1 MRFTMRLRDW
11 KVGTRLTLGFGL
23 ILSLM
28 IVVALLGF
36 AGIQQARSLHETFEH
51 ALTVQHQCDQLKEL
65 LSLDV
70 TKSQAIIRSVGMPEV
85 SDRFKPELMAADQ
98 AIASLLADMAGQS
111 SADIQQ
117 AAQLL
122 IAQHK
127 LYRQTR
133 DEVLNLVELGQ
144 TIQAND
150 KEQSALSPAAR
161 SVKADSD
168 TLMHLVSQNTERA
181 QGHFLSTTATART
194 LIVLLTLA
202 TLAAGIAWAWVI
214 ARSISRPAHAAMRI
228 SEAMAQGR
236 LTQEVRLVSAQ
247 DEMGRMLQSMYKMR
261 NGLLNLTGEVRTQ
274 SELLAQT
281 SVQVASGAQALSQSS
296 HHHAAV
302 LSDSSVVLH
311 QIESEIS
318 NSLQQTHE
326 ASALALTAREVAQQ
340 GRRAMADVIE
350 TMRGIQASSQRVAD
364 IIAVIDGIAFQTNIL
379 ALNAAVEAARAG
391 EQGRGFAVVAT
402 EVRSLAQRSATAARE
417 IKQLITD
424 SVERVGQGT
433 ELVNKTGATIEALR
447 HTITQVAT
455 LMESLSQTSVQHASG
470 ISQVKQT
477 VQRLDAATQDNM
489 ALMSQS
495 TQAAASLQAQASQL
509 LTAVAAFETPPA
521 AA

>member
-1 MRFTMRLRDW
+1 MRLSMRLRDW

-23 ILSLM
+23 ILTLLM
-28 IVVALLGF
+28 VVALLGIV
-36 AGIQQARSLHETFEH
+36 GIQQARSLHETFER
-51 ALTVQHQCDQLKEL
+51 ALTVQHQCDQLKAL

-85 SDRFKPELMAADQ
+85 SDRFKPELATADKTIESLLSDMAA
-98 AIASLLADMAGQS
+98 QS
-111 SADIQQ
+111 SAGIQQ
-117 AAQLL
+117 TAQKL
-122 IAQHK
+122 IDQHK
-127 LYRQTR
+127 RYLQTR

-144 TIQAND
+144 TIQANE
-150 KEQSALSPAAR
+150 KEQSQLAPAAQAVR
-161 SVKADSD
+161 SESD
-168 TLMHLVSQNTERA
+168 ALMAEVSHNTQAAQDHFIQTTLTS
-181 QGHFLSTTATART
+181 RT
-194 LIVLLTLA
+194 LIVLLTLV

-236 LTQEVRLVSAQ
+236 LTQEVRPVTAQ
-247 DEMGRMLQSMYKMR
+247 DEMGRMLQSMGKMR
-261 NGLLNLTGEVRTQ
+261 DGLLNLTGEVRTQ

-281 SVQVASGAQALSQSS
+281 SAQVASGAEALSHSS

-302 LSDSSVVLH
+302 LSDSSVVLN

-318 NSLQQTHE
+318 NSLAQTHE
-326 ASALALTAREVAQQ
+326 ASALALTARDVAQQ
-340 GRRAMADVIE
+340 GRRAMSEVID
-350 TMRGIQASSQRVAD
+350 TMRGIQSSSQRVAD

-433 ELVNKTGATIEALR
+433 DLVNKTGATIEALR
-447 HTITQVAT
+447 STITQVST

-489 ALMSQS
+489 ALMTQS
-495 TQAAASLQAQASQL
+495 TQAAASLKTQARQL
-509 LTAVAAFETPPA
+509 LNAVAAFETPRTA
-521 AA
+521 A